1 MKCRVFNISQYEK
14 NPLTG
19 EDLNF
24 NEENIKSCVE
34 HRSIKQWA
42 YICHDKDIY
51 TEEDELNG
59 HHKGDAIPIHW
70 HVVLRTDVAIE
81 IDTISRWIG
90 VPSQYIDAPKG
101 HGAFLDCVQYLTHE
115 DEKQQKKGKHLYLDE
130 EVKASFDFRQEL
142 TTRAEKK
149 IRYGKDLNDKEQM
162 MYDVIYLGKTL
173 SECRKENPILYM
185 KNCKT
190 LEDMRHR
197 YLVDIAEM
205 PPFRINFYIDGL
217 GGIGKNT
224 ASKILAKVL
233 FPDIEKPYFEVGG
246 SGVSFQKYDGEPV
259 VIWNDRRA
267 SGFIT
272 DFGREETFDMFDMH
286 PSDSVHNIKY
296 GAIRLTNMFNI
307 INGVDSYTDFL
318 NGLSGQYIDKYGVF
332 HKVEDKGQAYRR
344 LPIILCLREEEFDC
358 LINKGVAEG
367 TREFEQY
374 IYYEHIKGSFAKLA
388 QKLEGAAQL
397 AIGKKML
404 QPALE
409 GVEQI
414 RQNESQKNSDIKN
427 IPVEFADYGANEG
440 PLELPF

>member
-1 MKCRVFNISQYEK
+1 MKCRVFNITQYEK

-24 NEENIKSCVE
+24 NEENIKSCID
-34 HRSIKQWA
+34 HKTIKQWA
-42 YICHDKDIY
+42 YVCHDKDVY

-59 HHKGDAIPIHW
+59 YTRGETKPKHW
-70 HVVLRTDVAIE
+70 HIVLKTDVAIE
-81 IDTISRWIG
+81 IDTIAKWIG

-115 DEKQQKKGKHLYLDE
+115 DEKQQKKGKHLYSDE

-149 IRYGKDLNDKEQM
+149 IKYGKDLNDKEQM
-162 MYDVIYLGKTL
+162 MYDVIYNGKTL
-173 SECRKENPILYM
+173 LECRKENPILYM

-197 YLVDIAEM
+197 YLVDIAKM

-233 FPDIEKPYFEVGG
+233 FPNIEKPYFEVGG

-272 DFGREETFDMFDMH
+272 DFGREETFDLFDMH

-307 INGVDSYTDFL
+307 INGVDSYIDFL

-358 LINKGVAEG
+358 RHQPGLYVRPHARALRHQLDGILLSVCGGGQHPANGG
-367 TREFEQY
+367 RDRQQRY
-374 IYYEHIKGSFAKLA
+374 GHA
-388 QKLEGAAQL
+388 Q
-397 AIGKKML
+397 
-404 QPALE
+404 
-409 GVEQI
+409 
-414 RQNESQKNSDIKN
+414 RHYR
-427 IPVEFADYGANEG
+427 PVSCEEAGE
-440 PLELPF
+440 